1 MFNTLDNAM
10 PFTLAFIGGISPI
23 QLTILL
29 LIGLLLFGRRLPEV
43 GRGLGKSIV
52 EFRKGIQGIEDEI
65 DDASKK
71 PATGD
76 PKTADQLPSAQ
87 SRSDVVQPDPR
98 SVSKEPAHPVSSASP
113 ESEQDRNG

>member
-1 MFNTLDNAM
+1 MFNMLDTTM
-10 PFTLAFIGGISPI
+10 PTTLAFIGGISPI

-65 DDASKK
+65 DDASKN
-71 PATGD
+71 PSTNQ
-76 PKTADQLPSAQ
+76 PKEADQLPSAQ

-98 SVSKEPAHPVSSASP
+98 SVSQEPARPVSAPSP
-113 ESEQDRNG
+113 ETEPHRND

>member
-71 PATGD
+71 PASSEAK
-76 PKTADQLPSAQ
+76 PADQLPSAQ
-87 SRSDVVQPDPR
+87 SRSDVVQPDAR
-98 SVSKEPAHPVSSASP
+98 SVSQEPARPVPAQGP
-113 ESEQDRNG
+113 ESDQNRND

>member
-1 MFNTLDNAM
+1 MFDTLDIAM
-10 PFTLAFIGGISPI
+10 PITLAFIGGISPI

-65 DDASKK
+65 EDASKK
-71 PATGD
+71 SASTE
-76 PKTADQLPSAQ
+76 PKASDQLPSAQ
-87 SRSDVVQPDPR
+87 SRSDVVQADAR
-98 SVSKEPAHPVSSASP
+98 SVSQEPARPVSAPSP
-113 ESEQDRNG
+113 ETEQHRNG